1 MLDALIENTLAQI
14 DDLAELKVTL
24 VALWLIQRKGGGTAS
39 VDAAEVLA
47 QPALRQGLGFAPD
60 LAIDAAL
67 RRAVARGTFLAVRAT
82 AAAGPR
88 YVWASPDAQR
98 WAVEAEAAL
107 ARAAGQKVVS
117 PADALAPRLT
127 GVIEKL

>member
-47 QPALRQGLGFAPD
+47 QPALRQGLSFAPD

-67 RRAVARGTFLAVRAT
+67 RRAVARGTFLTVRAT

-88 YVWASPDAQR
+88 YV
-98 WAVEAEAAL
+98 
-107 ARAAGQKVVS
+107 
-117 PADALAPRLT
+117 
-127 GVIEKL
+127 